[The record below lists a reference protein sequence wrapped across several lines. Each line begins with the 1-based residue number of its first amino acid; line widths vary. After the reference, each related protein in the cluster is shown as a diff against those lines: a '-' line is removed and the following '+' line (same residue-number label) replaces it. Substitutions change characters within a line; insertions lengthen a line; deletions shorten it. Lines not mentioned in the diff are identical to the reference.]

1 MRPQEFQKWAG
12 AEQAAPV
19 KAMTAKE
26 FIDYLA
32 QTHNIK
38 PSKAVLMAVELLG
51 VTKDG
56 IYKWLKGAKNP
67 HPGKLHHMRLI
78 VENDALKKRVKEL
91 EEHLDQ
97 K

>member
-1 MRPQEFQKWAG
+1 MNPQ
-12 AEQAAPV
+12 
-19 KAMTAKE
+19 E

-32 QTHNIK
+32 KTHNIK
-38 PSKAVLMAVELLG
+38 PSKAVLMAAELLG

-67 HPGKLHHMRLI
+67 HPGKRNHMRLI

-91 EEHLDQ
+91 EEQ
-97 K
+97 FN

>member
-1 MRPQEFQKWAG
+1 MTPQEF
-12 AEQAAPV
+12 V
-19 KAMTAKE
+19 
-26 FIDYLA
+26 DYLSK
-32 QTHNIK
+32 THNIK

-67 HPGKLHHMRLI
+67 HPGKLYHMRLI

-91 EEHLDQ
+91 EEQLER